1 MYDIIIRVIQHH
13 SIDKNASADS
23 TASQRGNEVFMD
35 KIIINGGKPLYGNVA
50 ISGMKNAALP
60 IVFAC
65 ILTKSKCVIENIPI
79 ISDVAIAIDIIETMG
94 GNIRHIDEKTVE
106 IDTSELKY
114 GAAPD
119 ELVSKMRASTYLI
132 GAELGRFGRS
142 SIGLPGGCNFGSR
155 PIDQHVKGF
164 KALGADVIINEDKIV
179 ASTPNGVHSGSI
191 YFDITSVGATI
202 NVMMAAVLAPGL
214 TVIENAACEPHVVDL
229 ANFFNTCGAN
239 ISGAGTNVIKIRGV
253 EELHG
258 CTYEI
263 IPDMIEAGTFM
274 TAVAATSGSITIENI
289 IPKHLESIT
298 AKLRVMGVVVNEF
311 DDYLE
316 VTAGASLKPTNVQT
330 KPYPG
335 FPTDMHP
342 QFTALL
348 CRASGESALTET
360 VFENRFKYVDELAK
374 MGASIEVDGRIA
386 KIKGGSPLHGASVT
400 SVDLRAGAALIVA
413 GLAAEGTTEVTNIE
427 LIRRGYQDIVAKFRS
442 LGADISEID
451 E

>member
-1 MYDIIIRVIQHH
+1 
-13 SIDKNASADS
+13 
-23 TASQRGNEVFMD
+23 MD
-35 KIIINGGKPLYGNVA
+35 KIIINGGKRLYGDVE

-65 ILTKSKCVIENIPI
+65 ILTKSKCVIENIPL
-79 ISDVAIAIDIIETMG
+79 ISDVALSIEIIEAMG
-94 GNIRHIDEKTVE
+94 GNIRYIDATTVE
-106 IDTSELKY
+106 IDTKNLKC
-114 GAAPD
+114 GLAPNN
-119 ELVSKMRASTYLI
+119 LVSQMRASTYLI
-132 GAELGRFGRS
+132 GAELGRFGYS
-142 SIGLPGGCNFGSR
+142 KIGLPGGCNFGNR
-155 PIDQHVKGF
+155 PIDQHIKGF
-164 KALGADVIINEDKIV
+164 KALGAEVVMDSENIV
-179 ASTPNGVHSGSI
+179 ATTENGVHSGSI

-214 TVIENAACEPHVVDL
+214 TIIENAACEPHIVDL

-239 ISGAGTNVIKIRGV
+239 ITGAGTNVIKIRGV

-274 TAVAATSGSITIENI
+274 TAVAATGGSINILNI

-298 AKLRVMGVVVNEF
+298 AKLRDMGVEVKEF

-316 VTAGASLKPTNVQT
+316 VNANNELLPTHVQT

-348 CRASGESALTET
+348 CQANGDSTLTENI
-360 VFENRFKYVDELAK
+360 FENRFKYIDELRK
-374 MGASIEVDGRIA
+374 MGAVIEVDGRVA
-386 KIKGGSPLHGASVT
+386 KIHGKNTMRGTDVV

-413 GLAAEGTTEVTNIE
+413 GLASSGTTKVSNIE
-427 LIRRGYQDIVAKFRS
+427 LIRRGYQNIVGKFRA
-442 LGADISEID
+442 LGADITEID
-451 E
+451 D

>member
-1 MYDIIIRVIQHH
+1 MRF
-13 SIDKNASADS
+13 
-23 TASQRGNEVFMD
+23 FMD

-94 GNIRHIDEKTVE
+94 GKIRHIDEKTVE

-155 PIDQHVKGF
+155 PIDQHIKGF
-164 KALGADVIINEDKIV
+164 KALGADVIVNDDKIV

-298 AKLRVMGVVVNEF
+298 AKLRDMGVVVNEF

-316 VTAGASLKPTNVQT
+316 VTAGSSLKPTHVQT

-348 CRASGESALTET
+348 CRANGESALTET
-360 VFENRFKYVDELAK
+360 VFENRFKYVDELRK
-374 MGASIEVDGRIA
+374 MGATIEVDGRIA
-386 KIKGGSPLHGASVT
+386 KINGGAALHGASVT

-413 GLAAEGTTEVTNIE
+413 GLAAEGRTEVTNIE

>member
-1 MYDIIIRVIQHH
+1 
-13 SIDKNASADS
+13 
-23 TASQRGNEVFMD
+23 MD
-35 KIIINGGKPLYGNVA
+35 KIIINGGKRLYGDVE

-65 ILTKSKCVIENIPI
+65 ILTKSKCVIENIPL
-79 ISDVAIAIDIIETMG
+79 ISDVALSIEIIEAMG
-94 GNIRHIDEKTVE
+94 GNIRYIDATTVE
-106 IDTSELKY
+106 IDTKNLKC
-114 GAAPD
+114 GLAPNN
-119 ELVSKMRASTYLI
+119 LVSQMRASTYLI
-132 GAELGRFGRS
+132 GAELGRFGYS
-142 SIGLPGGCNFGSR
+142 KIGLPGGCNFGNR
-155 PIDQHVKGF
+155 PIDQHIKGF
-164 KALGADVIINEDKIV
+164 KALGAEVVMDSENIV
-179 ASTPNGVHSGSI
+179 ATTENGVHSGSI

-214 TVIENAACEPHVVDL
+214 TIIENAACEPHIVDL

-239 ISGAGTNVIKIRGV
+239 ITGAGTNVIKIRGV

-274 TAVAATSGSITIENI
+274 TAVAATGGSINILNI

-298 AKLRVMGVVVNEF
+298 AKLRDMGVEVKEF

-316 VTAGASLKPTNVQT
+316 VNANNELLPTHVQT

-348 CRASGESALTET
+348 CQANGDSTLTENI
-360 VFENRFKYVDELAK
+360 FENRFKYIDELRK
-374 MGASIEVDGRIA
+374 MGAVIEVDGRVA
-386 KIKGGSPLHGASVT
+386 KIHGKNTMRGTDVV

-413 GLAAEGTTEVTNIE
+413 GLASSGTTKVSNIE
-427 LIRRGYQDIVAKFRS
+427 LIRRGYQNIVGKFRA
-442 LGADISEID
+442 LGADITEIYD
-451 E
+451 

>member
-1 MYDIIIRVIQHH
+1 
-13 SIDKNASADS
+13 
-23 TASQRGNEVFMD
+23 MD
-35 KIIINGGKPLYGNVA
+35 RIIINGGNPLQGEVA

-65 ILTKSKCVIENIPI
+65 ILTKSKCVIENIPL
-79 ISDVAIAIDIIETMG
+79 ISDVTLAIKIIEAMG
-94 GNIRHIDEKTVE
+94 GAIRYIDETTVE
-106 IDTSELKY
+106 IDTTDLR
-114 GAAPD
+114 GGVAPD
-119 ELVSKMRASTYLI
+119 ELVNKMRASTYLL
-132 GAELGRFGRS
+132 GAELGRFGYS
-142 SIGLPGGCNFGSR
+142 KIGLPGGCNFGNR
-155 PIDQHVKGF
+155 PIDQHIKGF
-164 KALGADVIINEDKIV
+164 KALGADVIIHDNKIV

-202 NVMMAAVLAPGL
+202 NAMMAAVLAPGL
-214 TVIENAACEPHVVDL
+214 TVIENAACEPHIVDL

-239 ISGAGTNVIKIRGV
+239 ITGAGTNVIKIRGV

-274 TAVAATSGSITIENI
+274 TAVAATTGSVKIMNI

-298 AKLRVMGVVVNEF
+298 AKLRDMGVVVNEF

-316 VTAGASLKPTNVQT
+316 VTAGPLLKPTFVQT

-342 QFTALL
+342 QFTALMCL
-348 CRASGESALTET
+348 ANGESTMTEN
-360 VFENRFKYVDELAK
+360 VFESRFKYVDELRK
-374 MGASIEVDGRIA
+374 MGANIDTDGRIA
-386 KIKGGSPLHGASVT
+386 RIHGRADLKGAEVV
-400 SVDLRAGAALIVA
+400 SVDLRAGAAMIVA
-413 GLAAEGTTEVTNIE
+413 GLAAKGETVVTNIE
-427 LIRRGYQDIVAKFRS
+427 LIRRGYQDIVEKFRS
-442 LGADISEID
+442 LGADISEIT

>member
-1 MYDIIIRVIQHH
+1 
-13 SIDKNASADS
+13 
-23 TASQRGNEVFMD
+23 MD
-35 KIIINGGKPLYGNVA
+35 KIIVNGGNPLYGEVA

-65 ILTKSKCVIENIPI
+65 ILTKSKCVIENIPL
-79 ISDVAIAIDIIETMG
+79 ISDVALAIEIIESMG
-94 GNIRHIDEKTVE
+94 GHIRHIDETTVE
-106 IDTSELKY
+106 IDTTNLQ
-114 GAAPD
+114 GGIAPD

-132 GAELGRFGRS
+132 GAELGRFGYS
-142 SIGLPGGCNFGSR
+142 KIGLPGGCNFGNR
-155 PIDQHVKGF
+155 PIDQHIKGF
-164 KALGADVIINEDKIV
+164 KALGADVIINDSKIV

-214 TVIENAACEPHVVDL
+214 TVIENAACEPHIVDL
-229 ANFFNTCGAN
+229 ANFFNTCGAK
-239 ISGAGTNVIKIRGV
+239 ITGAGTNVIKIRGV

-274 TAVAATSGSITIENI
+274 TAVAATSGSIKILNI

-298 AKLRVMGVVVNEF
+298 AKLRDMGVVVNEF

-316 VTAGASLKPTNVQT
+316 VTAGRSLKPTHVQT

-348 CRASGESALTET
+348 CRANGESTLTEN
-360 VFENRFKYVDELAK
+360 VFENRFKYVDELLK
-374 MGASIEVDGRIA
+374 MGANIDTDGRVATIH
-386 KIKGGSPLHGASVT
+386 GVTPLQGAEVV

-413 GLAAEGTTEVTNIE
+413 GLAAKGTTTVTNIE
-427 LIRRGYQDIVAKFRS
+427 LIRRGYQDIVAKFKA
-442 LGADISEID
+442 LGADIEEII